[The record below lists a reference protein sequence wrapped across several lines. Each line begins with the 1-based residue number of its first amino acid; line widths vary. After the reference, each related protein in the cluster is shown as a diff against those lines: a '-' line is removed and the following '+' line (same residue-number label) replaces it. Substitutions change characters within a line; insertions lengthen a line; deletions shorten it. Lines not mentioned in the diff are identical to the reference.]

1 MILGSRSMTRFTQK
15 RRQDSRTAKW
25 YAVTTSAHNY
35 SINLT
40 ITAPIDITWGDGTS
54 TTVTTSG
61 TIWHNYTGAGTW
73 PITILNPD
81 NVIGFNSSNSN
92 TLVNSLDIVNLGNIQ
107 TFYLAFGTRGGTF
120 DSLHLADWRP
130 ASFDVSSMNPFSFA
144 FNSAHIAAW
153 NPASFTLWGL
163 SSNRITGTF
172 KSADI
177 AHWRPATFQLSDL
190 RAGLTG
196 LIKSEEIAAW
206 SPGNFTAY
214 NIEISTTINFQ
225 HLAAWRPNTINIGN
239 SSTSI
244 YKVSAT
250 LDTQYVAQW
259 DPVSFRVSTR
269 LFSSFV
275 PGGIA
280 NWRSANSISFG
291 DCLMNQTQVNAVLW
305 DIYQMSQSRTA
316 LNGTIGL
323 NGNTTPSGTH
333 RAATSCPVT
342 AATPG
347 KEIAH
352 ELKYDTCGAGFN
364 KWNTVSIAY

>member
-1 MILGSRSMTRFTQK
+1 MILGIPSKPRFTTK
-15 RRQDSRTAKW
+15 RQSRTAKW
-25 YAVTTSAHNY
+25 YAVTTGAHNY
-35 SINLT
+35 YITLT
-40 ITAPIDITWGDGTS
+40 ITAPINITWGDGTS
-54 TTVTTSG
+54 TTVATSG

-81 NVIGFNSSNSN
+81 NVIGFSSDNSN

-120 DSLHLADWRP
+120 NSLHLANWRP
-130 ASFDVSSMNPFSFA
+130 TSFNVSAMNPFSFA
-144 FNSAHIAAW
+144 FNSAHVAAW
-153 NPASFTLWGL
+153 NPTSFTLWGL

-177 AHWRPATFQLSDL
+177 AHWRPTTFQLADL

-196 LIKSEEIAAW
+196 RIKSEEIAAW
-206 SPGNFTAY
+206 RPSTFTAFD
-214 NIEISTTINFQ
+214 IEIVTTMYFQ
-225 HLAAWRPNTINIGN
+225 HLSDWRPDAINIGN
-239 SSTSI
+239 QSTSI
-244 YKVSAT
+244 YSVGAT

-259 DPVSFRVSTR
+259 DPVSFRVATR

-275 PGGIA
+275 AGGIA
-280 NWRSANSISFG
+280 NWRRTNSINLS
-291 DCLMNQTQVNAVLW
+291 DCLMTQAQIDAALW
-305 DIYQMSQSRTA
+305 DIYQMSQFRTA
-316 LNGTIGL
+316 TNGTIGL
-323 NGNTTPSGTH
+323 SGNTTPSGTY

-352 ELKYDTCGAGFN
+352 ELKNNTCGTGIK
-364 KWNTVSIAY
+364 KWSTVTIAY